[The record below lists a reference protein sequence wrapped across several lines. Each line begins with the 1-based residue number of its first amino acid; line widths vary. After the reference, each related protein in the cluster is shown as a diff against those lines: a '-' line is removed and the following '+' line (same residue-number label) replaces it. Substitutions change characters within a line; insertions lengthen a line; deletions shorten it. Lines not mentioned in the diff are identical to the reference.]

1 MPRVSVIMNCYNGE
15 KYLREAI
22 DSVYRQSYPDWEII
36 FWDNQSTDSSA
47 QIAKSYDARVKYFRS
62 DAHTTLGAARKL
74 AVHRAAGDW
83 LAFLDC
89 DDVWYPE
96 KLTQQMQVVVNTDYV
111 LSYGGIVEIDGAGR
125 KIRKV
130 LPKHQSGQ
138 QLESQLL
145 QFEIHL
151 VTALVSKAALEKY
164 GLAFDDHVTASEEYN
179 LFLRMCAKGPVSV
192 VHRLLASYRILT
204 TSLSTRNMSKLAHE
218 RKYTLEQL
226 KMENP
231 GVELALADAFR
242 EATARGD
249 YYDAR
254 FRYSTG
260 DSRSAR
266 NVMRSISGYGY
277 KYRLL
282 YLALFVPYLW
292 DLIHSNLVKRVILP
306 KLLRIVG

>member
-1 MPRVSVIMNCYNGE
+1 MPRVSVIMNCHNGE

-47 QIAKSYDARVKYFRS
+47 QIAKSYDARLKYFRS
-62 DAHTTLGAARKL
+62 ETFTTLGAARKL
-74 AVHRAAGDW
+74 AVGRASGEW

-89 DDVWYPE
+89 DDVWYPD
-96 KLTQQMQVVVNTDYV
+96 KLTQQMQALAGKDFV
-111 LSYGGIVEIDGAGR
+111 LCYGGIVEIDGAGK
-125 KIRKV
+125 KIREV
-130 LPKHQSGQ
+130 LPKHRSGQ

-151 VTALVSKAALEKY
+151 VTALVSRAALQKY
-164 GLAFDDHVTASEEYN
+164 GLAFDDHITASEEYN
-179 LFLRMCAKGPVSV
+179 LFLRLCAKGPVSV
-192 VHRLLASYRILT
+192 VPRLLASYRILT

-218 RKYTLEQL
+218 RKYTLAQL
-226 KMENP
+226 QRENP
-231 GVELALADAFR
+231 GVELAFADAFR

-254 FRYSTG
+254 FQYSTG

-266 NVMRSISGYGY
+266 DVMRSISGHGY

-292 DLIHSNLVKRVILP
+292 DLIHSNLLKRVILP